1 MLLVCLKRPYHFGP
15 LPTRHRERIKSLYQM
30 SLGTSLPSPFKDAQ
44 RSVSPWSYFSH
55 DFHPL
60 FPCLLSSSFS
70 PSALYPT
77 ADARTYLAYLLSY
90 EGALKEAKEELKEAM
105 KQDAEFGNAWND
117 LGLVGGKGGREGG
130 REGGK

>member
-1 MLLVCLKRPYHFGP
+1 MPEAP
-15 LPTRHRERIKSLYQM
+15 LSLWSPPHPAQGKNQEPVPDVTRYVP
-30 SLGTSLPSPFKDAQ
+30 SLPFQ
-44 RSVSPWSYFSH
+44 RCPTLCFTLVVFLSR
-55 DFHPL
+55 FHPP
-60 FPCLLSSSFS
+60 FPCLTLSSSFS